1 MLTVLAV
8 YQEEDDQDPRS
19 EEENLPVRR
28 LMMLCDYLQ
37 AAILILIVFR
47 INITSTVVNHTHTH
61 INRIAMIG
69 PVDRH
74 CRSHLHLSIE
84 TEAAWH

>member
-1 MLTVLAV
+1 MLTLLAV

-28 LMMLCDYLQ
+28 FMMLCDYLQ

-61 INRIAMIG
+61 K
-69 PVDRH
+69 PH
-74 CRSHLHLSIE
+74 CYDWSR
-84 TEAAWH
+84 